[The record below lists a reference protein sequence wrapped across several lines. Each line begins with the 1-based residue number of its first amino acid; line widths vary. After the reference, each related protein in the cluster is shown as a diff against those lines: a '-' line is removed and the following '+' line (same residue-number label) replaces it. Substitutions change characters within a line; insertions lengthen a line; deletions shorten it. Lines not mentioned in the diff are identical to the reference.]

1 MGLTQHARQDDIKNR
16 LLKEG
21 VILKVGG
28 TKYQLT
34 IKYELQGINNAN
46 SVQPLAKE
54 KRMGSSK

>member
-34 IKYELQGINNAN
+34 IKYEFQREGHADP
-46 SVQPLAKE
+46 VHKVDE
-54 KRMGSSK
+54 KK